1 MLRNSGIIG
10 PTTIATLTNASGVF
24 DTFDNVVAKYSGTWP
39 GPKRVT
45 AITPANNISF
55 NEGSTITCTVQTENY
70 LDGVILGYRI
80 ISQSGVTT
88 ADFTDNLMSGTVSIT
103 NNAGSFNKTL
113 VFDATAEIGDSFYI
127 EILDQQFGSVVLA
140 TSGLITINSP
150 SIVFSPTYNPVSE
163 GQIASWYLIYQNIN
177 SGTIL
182 YYTFSGTAAPPG
194 DYNNSFGTLTVGT
207 NNAVGIAITEDFFT
221 EGTETLTLDIRISSY
236 TGAILAS
243 NTISINDSSQS
254 VIGNISANPSV
265 DVSENNTL
273 VTVTVST
280 TNFAIGTLYWTLTE
294 ATAGEV
300 SALSGSVSISNS
312 SGSFSFTVLPDS
324 LTEGTETW
332 TIQLRSGSTT
342 GTIINTTNIT
352 VADTSTTPAF
362 IYGFT
367 FTSKTPVLGSAGAN
381 PWPPTGWIEVFNGNS
396 DDNSYAI
403 PIPSTNYNGSGRTT
417 AYVGTNGYITFGS
430 GSSVYS
436 SLSASNP
443 NLSKIMMCAADNS
456 LQRLAYIATVN
467 YTKIR
472 FEGTAATSGSAGFPG
487 MVYEATF
494 YPTSIRGTN
503 PTIEIVFGDYR
514 TGGFSGLYSTTTRYA
529 TWSPAANTSYALIAG
544 NTAGTSWTIYSGA
557 RLSTP

>member
-10 PTTIATLTNASGVF
+10 PTTIATLANASGIF

-39 GPKRVT
+39 GIKRVT

-70 LDGVILGYRI
+70 LDGVRLGYRI

-88 ADFTDNLMSGTVSIT
+88 ADFTDNLMSGTFSIT

-150 SIVFSPTYNPVSE
+150 SIVFSPTYNPVNE
-163 GQIASWYLIYQNIN
+163 GQIASWSLTYQNIN

-182 YYTFSGTAAPPG
+182 YYTFSGTAVPPG
-194 DYNNSFGTLTVGT
+194 DYNSSFGILTVGT
-207 NNAVGIAITEDFFT
+207 NNAVNIAITEDFFT

-243 NTISINDSSQS
+243 NTISINDSSQT

-280 TNFAIGTLYWTLTE
+280 TNFAIGTLWWTLTG
-294 ATAGEV
+294 ATANEV

-324 LTEGTETW
+324 LTEDKETW
-332 TIQLRSGSTT
+332 TIELRSGSTT

-367 FTSKTPVLGSAGAN
+367 FTNKTPVLGSTGAN

-396 DDNSYAI
+396 DDNAYAI
-403 PIPSTNYNGSGRTT
+403 PIPSTNYTTTARTT
-417 AYVGTNGYITFGS
+417 AYVGTNAYITFGS

-443 NLSKIMMCAADNS
+443 NLPKIMMCAADNS
-456 LQRLAYIATVN
+456 LQRLAYITTVN

-472 FEGTAATSGSAGFPG
+472 FEGTAGTSGSAGFPT

-494 YPTSIRGTN
+494 YPSSIRGTN

-514 TGGFSGLYSTTTRYA
+514 TGGFSGLYSTTARYS
-529 TWSPAANTSYALIAG
+529 TWFPTANTSYALVA
-544 NTAGTSWTIYSGA
+544 NNSAGTSWTIYSGA
-557 RLSTP
+557 RLSAP